1 MPIRNMINYHGEG
14 DVIFQLME
22 IILEEEE
29 KEHKEVMSSEVLLW
43 EKHLCRRKGLIK
55 HLCVPR
61 AQTPPDLHWTCD
73 PQSIIFGMSL
83 LYQPI

>member
-14 DVIFQLME
+14 DVIFQPME
-22 IILEEEE
+22 IILEKEE
-29 KEHKEVMSSEVLLW
+29 KEHKKVMSSEVLLW
-43 EKHLCRRKGLIK
+43 EKHLCRRKGFIK

-61 AQTPPDLHWTCD
+61 AQTSDLHWTCD